1 MLVRR
6 PVPWLCRVGWLEVSC
21 GGGVM
26 HGHDN
31 GAVPPSLLHEELDTH
46 HKISR
51 RHKQLHEELDTHHKI
66 PRRHKQSTPRV
77 GEVLNGHGD
86 DIH

>member
-1 MLVRR
+1 MRH
-6 PVPWLCRVGWLEVSC
+6 
-21 GGGVM
+21 M
-26 HGHDN
+26 
-31 GAVPPSLLHEELDTH
+31 HEELDIH
-46 HKISR
+46 HKS
-51 RHKQLHEELDTHHKI
+51 